1 LLQRGQHPVNPGF
14 IFDRML
20 GRLERAELID
30 VGPRCERFI
39 ASTRENKHF
48 NRTVPIGLLA
58 DLREPLI
65 HLEGEGIAGVRTVER
80 RAPDTI
86 THLEKKVIGV
96 GGLLVHAISDPW

>member
-1 LLQRGQHPVNPGF
+1 
-14 IFDRML
+14 ML

-48 NRTVPIGLLA
+48 NRTVPIGPLA
-58 DLREPLI
+58 DLRELLV

-80 RAPDTI
+80 RAPDAV
-86 THLEKKVIGV
+86 THLEKEVIGV
-96 GGLLVHAISDPW
+96 GGLLAHAISDPWQLLLVASNLNAKIA